1 MSSATRVWPS
11 RDDYQNA
18 VLNPKRNLKDPRLHS
33 TQVETKLR
41 MGALKL
47 PSPRSGNFGAV
58 YKFSNERQSYAL
70 KVFDKAQ
77 PDRQLRYRS
86 IDEHLDKQSKS
97 PHLVSFGY
105 EEQGILVNGRWY
117 PALLMDWA
125 EGQLLDDYLDE
136 TLRQRGQVDNR
147 MLCQA
152 WMDLMLS
159 LAQRHIAHGDLQH
172 GNIMVM
178 PDGTLKLVDYDGMFV
193 PAMRQYDLTAA
204 EIGLPAYQHPKRDRS
219 YFDERLDNFA
229 ALVVFLSLV
238 CVDRDRWQHYHTDD
252 NCLIVREPDLRY
264 PQQSPLLTELSQSPD
279 APVRKLAVLLKV
291 AAQGSLDA
299 IPSFANVIADGVI
312 KQLLTPSWRPTPHTR
327 NRDEQ
332 KARPEPPPSREE
344 QEERSHLL
352 DKLKERQVELT
363 PRQRQILTFLA
374 QGFGDEQIAH
384 ALSIQKTTVSGHLS
398 KLQQQAGVITRKDL
412 EVWAISH
419 GFGQIPLPPIP
430 PPAKIEPSKPPPAV
444 LTPGDKL
451 VISYL
456 AEGADDAQIAQRLS
470 VETASVSAYISQIQ
484 SKVGA
489 VTRRD
494 LMNWAITNGIKP
506 REPTPPLVPVGELR
520 RFEDGHRHAVR
531 SVAFSPDGRYALSG
545 SFDSYICL
553 WDVKSG
559 KEIRRFK
566 GHGGWFSSGEVMSV
580 GFASDGQRIVS
591 GSTDKTLRLWQVESG
606 QELIRMKGHADAVMS
621 VTFSPDGKHLASGSK
636 DKTVRL
642 WDAQTGQEIR
652 RLEGHGDMVLSVAF
666 SPDGRYL
673 LSGSGDK
680 TIRRWSV
687 ESGHAFPHSSGH
699 VGMVCSVACSPN
711 GRHILSGS
719 TDQTVRLWDVADGR
733 EIRRFVGHKNAVM
746 SVAFSPDGSRCLSAS
761 LDQTVHLWDVATGR
775 EIDHVCF
782 TKGGGPCWSV
792 ALSPDGR
799 CALYGYGGKHKEGEE
814 GWSPGDNN
822 GVRLWGLPK

>member
-1 MSSATRVWPS
+1 MSSTSRVWPS

-33 TQVETKLR
+33 TQVETKLQ
-41 MGALKL
+41 MGTLKL

-58 YKFSNERQSYAL
+58 YKFSNQRQSYAL

-136 TLRQRGQVDNR
+136 TLTQRGQVDNR

-152 WMDLMLS
+152 WVDLMLS

-172 GNIMVM
+172 GNILVM

-193 PAMRQYDLTAA
+193 PAMRQHDLTAA

-229 ALVVFLSLV
+229 ALVVFLSLA
-238 CVDRDRWQHYHTDD
+238 CVDRNRWQHYHTDD
-252 NCLIVREPDLRY
+252 NCLIVREPDLRR

-279 APVRKLAVLLKV
+279 APVRKLGVLLKA

-299 IPSFANVIADGVI
+299 IPAFSHVVTDGTL
-312 KQLLTPSWRPTPHTR
+312 KQLLSPSWQPTPHKGER
-327 NRDEQ
+327 EKDKGRPKPKPKPKAQEARDQ
-332 KARPEPPPSREE
+332 
-344 QEERSHLL
+344 LL
-352 DKLKERQVELT
+352 NKLKDRTGGLT
-363 PRQRQILTFLA
+363 STQQEVLTFLA
-374 QGFGDEQIAH
+374 QGYSDEQIAQ
-384 ALSIQKTTVSGHLS
+384 ALSIQKAGASGYIS
-398 KLQQQAGVITRKDL
+398 VLQKQTGTITRKDL
-412 EVWAISH
+412 MVWAITH
-419 GFGQIPLPPIP
+419 GFGQTPSSPPPPVKKEPPKPPP
-430 PPAKIEPSKPPPAV
+430 PPA

-451 VISYL
+451 AIAYL
-456 AEGADDAQIAQRLS
+456 LGGASDAQIAQRLS
-470 VETASVSAYISQIQ
+470 VETASVRAYIAEIQ
-484 SKVGA
+484 KKIGA
-489 VTRRD
+489 TTRQD
-494 LMNWAITNGIKP
+494 LLNWARANGIKSQ
-506 REPTPPLVPVGELR
+506 EASPPLVPVGEFR
-520 RFEDGHRHAVR
+520 RFDEGHTHAVR

-545 SFDSYICL
+545 SFDGSICL

-580 GFASDGQRIVS
+580 GFVPDGQRIVS
-591 GSTDKTLRLWQVESG
+591 GSVDKTLRLWQVESG
-606 QELIRMKGHADAVMS
+606 QELIKIKGHGDAVMS
-621 VTFSPDGKHLASGSK
+621 VTFSPDGKHIASGSR

-642 WDAQTGQEIR
+642 WDAQTGQEIK
-652 RLEGHGDMVLSVAF
+652 RLEGHGDVVLSVAF

-673 LSGSGDK
+673 VSGGGDK

-687 ESGHAFPHSSGH
+687 ESGHEFLYSSGH
-699 VGMVCSVACSPN
+699 SGMVCSVAFSPN

-719 TDQTVRLWDVADGR
+719 SDQTVRLWDVADGR
-733 EIRRFVGHKNAVM
+733 EIFRFAGHKGEVT
-746 SVAFSPDGSRCLSAS
+746 SVVFSPDGSRCLSTS
-761 LDQTVHLWDVATGR
+761 LDQTVHLWNVATGR
-775 EIDHVCF
+775 EIDHVYF

-792 ALSPDGR
+792 AFSPDGR
-799 CALYGYGGKHKEGEE
+799 CALYGYGGKHEE
-814 GWSPGDNN
+814 GGWSSSDNN